1 MNSAAARAQ
10 RACSRSSDLRLD
22 KPRIEPVDLDR
33 LDTDQR
39 AALEPFLAS
48 DGGKVGGGKI
58 LNIFRTLAHAPKALT
73 AFLAWGNYILSKR
86 NALSPRDRELVI
98 LRTGYNCRSGYE
110 WTQHKRIGLDCGL
123 TDAEIA
129 RIKVGPDAAGW
140 SDLDAAMLRATDEL
154 CADHFVTDASWAALV
169 PLGDKGRMDLVMT
182 VGQYTQ
188 VSMILNSFGIQV
200 EEGWEVDPDLRP

>member
-1 MNSAAARAQ
+1 MRLSA
-10 RACSRSSDLRLD
+10 
-22 KPRIEPVDLDR
+22 PRIEPVDLDR
-33 LDTDQR
+33 LDADQR
-39 AALEPFLAS
+39 AALEPFLAPHTGQV
-48 DGGKVGGGKI
+48 GGKVGGGKI

-73 AFLAWGNYILSKR
+73 AFLGWGNYILSRR

-123 TDAEIA
+123 SEDEIA
-129 RIKVGPDAAGW
+129 RIKTGPDAEGW
-140 SDLDAAMLRATDEL
+140 NDLDRAMLRATDEL
-154 CADHFVTDASWAALV
+154 TTGYFVTDTSWAALA

-200 EEGWEVDPDLRP
+200 EDGWDVDPDLKA

>member
-1 MNSAAARAQ
+1 M
-10 RACSRSSDLRLD
+10 RLGQS
-22 KPRIEPVDLDR
+22 RIEPVDLDR
-33 LDTDQR
+33 LDADQR

-48 DGGKVGGGKI
+48 DGGRVGGGKI
-58 LNIFRTLAHAPKALT
+58 LNIFRTLAHAPMALT
-73 AFLAWGNYILSKR
+73 AFLSWGNYILSKR

-123 TDAEIA
+123 TEEEVA
-129 RIKVGPDAAGW
+129 RIKAGPGAGW
-140 SDLDAAMLRATDEL
+140 SDLDRAMLRATDEL
-154 CADHFVTDASWAALV
+154 TTDHFVTDATWAALA

-188 VSMILNSFGIQV
+188 VSMILNSFGVQV
-200 EEGWEVDPDLRP
+200 EDGWDVDPDLKA

>member
-1 MNSAAARAQ
+1 MRL
-10 RACSRSSDLRLD
+10 SR
-22 KPRIEPVDLDR
+22 PRIEPVDLGR
-33 LDTDQR
+33 LDADQR

-73 AFLAWGNYILSKR
+73 AFLGWGNYILSKQS
-86 NALSPRDRELVI
+86 ALSPRDRELVI

-123 TDAEIA
+123 TEDEIA
-129 RIKVGPDAAGW
+129 RIKAGPDAAGW
-140 SDLDAAMLRATDEL
+140 SDLDRAMLRATDEL
-154 CADHFVTDASWAALV
+154 TGNHFVTDATWAALA

-200 EEGWEVDPDLRP
+200 EDGWTVDPDLKA

>member
-1 MNSAAARAQ
+1 MRLSA
-10 RACSRSSDLRLD
+10 
-22 KPRIEPVDLDR
+22 PRIEPVDLGR
-33 LDTDQR
+33 LDADQR
-39 AALEPFLAS
+39 AALEPFLAT
-48 DGGKVGGGKI
+48 DGGKVAGGKI

-73 AFLAWGNYILSKR
+73 AFLGWGNYILSKR
-86 NALSPRDRELVI
+86 NALGPRDRELVI

-123 TDAEIA
+123 TEGEIS
-129 RIKVGPDAAGW
+129 RIKTGPDADGW
-140 SDLDAAMLRATDEL
+140 SDLDRAMLRAADEL
-154 CADHFVTDASWAALV
+154 TTSHFVADATWAALA

-200 EEGWEVDPDLRP
+200 EDGWTVDPDLKA

>member
-1 MNSAAARAQ
+1 M
-10 RACSRSSDLRLD
+10 RLNA
-22 KPRIEPVDLDR
+22 PRIEPVDLDR
-33 LDTDQR
+33 LDADQR
-39 AALEPFLAS
+39 AALEPFLAT

-73 AFLAWGNYILSKR
+73 AFLGWGNYILSKR
-86 NALSPRDRELVI
+86 SALSARDRELVI

-123 TDAEIA
+123 AEDEIA
-129 RIKVGPDAAGW
+129 RIKAGPDAEGW
-140 SDLDAAMLRATDEL
+140 SDLDRAMLRATDEL
-154 CADHFVTDASWAALV
+154 STSHFVSDATWAALA
-169 PLGDKGRMDLVMT
+169 PIGDKGRMDLVMT

-200 EEGWEVDPDLRP
+200 EDGWDVDPDLRA

>member
-1 MNSAAARAQ
+1 MRLSA
-10 RACSRSSDLRLD
+10 
-22 KPRIEPVDLDR
+22 PRIEPVDLGR
-33 LDTDQR
+33 LDADQR
-39 AALEPFLAS
+39 AALDPFLAT

-86 NALSPRDRELVI
+86 NALTPRDRELVI

-123 TDAEIA
+123 SEAEIA
-129 RIKVGPDAAGW
+129 RIKAGPDADGW
-140 SDLDAAMLRATDEL
+140 SDLDRAMLRATDEL
-154 CADHFVTDASWAALV
+154 TSDHFVTDTTWAALA
-169 PLGDKGRMDLVMT
+169 PLGDKRRMDLVMT

-188 VSMILNSFGIQV
+188 VSMILNSFGVQV
-200 EEGWEVDPDLRP
+200 EDGWDVDPDLKA

>member
-1 MNSAAARAQ
+1 M
-10 RACSRSSDLRLD
+10 RLSI
-22 KPRIEPVDLDR
+22 PRIEPVDLDR

-73 AFLAWGNYILSKR
+73 AFLGWGNYILSKR
-86 NALSPRDRELVI
+86 NALSPRDRELII

-123 TDAEIA
+123 TEDEIA
-129 RIKVGPDAAGW
+129 RIKTGPDAEGW
-140 SDLDAAMLRATDEL
+140 NDLDRAMLRATDDL
-154 CADHFVTDASWAALV
+154 TGNHFVTDSSWTALA

-200 EEGWEVDPDLRP
+200 EDGWTVDPDLKA

>member
-1 MNSAAARAQ
+1 MT
-10 RACSRSSDLRLD
+10 LFVD
-22 KPRIEPVDLDR
+22 K
-33 LDTDQR
+33 R

-73 AFLAWGNYILSKR
+73 AFLGWGNYILSKR

-123 TDAEIA
+123 SEDEIA
-129 RIKVGPDAAGW
+129 RIKAGPDADGW
-140 SDLDAAMLRATDEL
+140 NDLDRAMLRATDEL
-154 CADHFVTDASWAALV
+154 TTNHFVTDASWAALAQ
-169 PLGDKGRMDLVMT
+169 LGDKGRMDLVMT

-200 EEGWEVDPDLRP
+200 EDGWTVDPDLKA

>member
-1 MNSAAARAQ
+1 M
-10 RACSRSSDLRLD
+10 RLS

-33 LDTDQR
+33 LDADQR
-39 AALEPFLAS
+39 AALEPFLSAN
-48 DGGKVGGGKI
+48 GGKVGGGKI
-58 LNIFRTLAHAPKALT
+58 LNIFRTLAHAPMALT
-73 AFLAWGNYILSKR
+73 AFLGWGNYILSKR
-86 NALSPRDRELVI
+86 NALPPRDRELVI

-123 TDAEIA
+123 TADEIA
-129 RIKVGPDAAGW
+129 RIKAGPDASGW
-140 SDLDAAMLRATDEL
+140 SELDVAMLRATDEL
-154 CADHFVTDASWAALV
+154 TSDHFVTDASWAALA

-200 EEGWEVDPDLRP
+200 EDGWDVDPDLKA

>member
-1 MNSAAARAQ
+1 MRLSA
-10 RACSRSSDLRLD
+10 
-22 KPRIEPVDLDR
+22 PRIEPVDLGR

-39 AALEPFLAS
+39 AALDPFLAT

-86 NALSPRDRELVI
+86 NALTPRDRELII

-123 TDAEIA
+123 TEEEIA
-129 RIKVGPDAAGW
+129 QIKAGPDADGW
-140 SDLDAAMLRATDEL
+140 SDLDRAMLRATDEL
-154 CADHFVTDASWAALV
+154 TSDHFVTDTTWAALA

-188 VSMILNSFGIQV
+188 VSMILNSFGVQV
-200 EEGWEVDPDLRP
+200 EDGWDVDPDLKA

>member
-1 MNSAAARAQ
+1 M
-10 RACSRSSDLRLD
+10 RLNA
-22 KPRIEPVDLDR
+22 PRIEPVDLDR
-33 LDTDQR
+33 LDADQR
-39 AALEPFLAS
+39 AALEPFLAT

-73 AFLAWGNYILSKR
+73 AFLGWGNYILSKR

-123 TDAEIA
+123 SEDEIA
-129 RIKVGPDAAGW
+129 RIKAGPDAAGW
-140 SDLDAAMLRATDEL
+140 NDLDRAMLRAADEL
-154 CADHFVTDASWAALV
+154 TTNHFVTDTSWAALA

-200 EEGWEVDPDLRP
+200 EDGWDVDPDLRA